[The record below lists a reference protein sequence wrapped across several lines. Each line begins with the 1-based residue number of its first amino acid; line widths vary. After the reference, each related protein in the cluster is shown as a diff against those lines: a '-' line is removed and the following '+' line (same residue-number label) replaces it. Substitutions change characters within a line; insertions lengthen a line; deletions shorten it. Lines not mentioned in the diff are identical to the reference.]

1 MLIARCFRIAAT
13 VLALSTLMAWLS
25 SCHRAPR
32 VEERHFSGDTQGT
45 TYSIK
50 VCAERISAEQEAAIR
65 KAIETRLEE
74 IDKALSN
81 YRPDSEISRFNQFA
95 EITPFKVSADVIQV
109 LQLARE
115 VSIASEGAFDVTVAP
130 LVKAWGFG
138 PAGRR
143 ANDPTEEEL
152 AEIRKRV
159 GYEKVEIDGVASTL
173 RKTQPDVTC
182 DLNAIAQGYTSDKL
196 ADDLDGLGYTNYMIE
211 VGGEVKTRGLN
222 ARGLPWHIGIEK
234 PITTDH
240 VVDLVVQLEDI
251 AISTSGD
258 YRNYYEENGVRIS
271 HHVDPRTG
279 RPITHPLASVSVI
292 DKQCARADAY
302 ATAFTVLGPDAG
314 YQLALKHNLPVL
326 FIIHT
331 GSETFAGKTTPS
343 FDRFIMK

>member
-1 MLIARCFRIAAT
+1 MLSARCLGITAAIV
-13 VLALSTLMAWLS
+13 VLSGLVAELS

-50 VCAERISAEQEAAIR
+50 VCAERISTEQEASVR
-65 KAIETRLEE
+65 RAIEARLAG
-74 IDKALSN
+74 IDGALST
-81 YRPDSEISRFNQFA
+81 YRPDSEISQFNQFT
-95 EITPFKVSADVIQV
+95 ETTPFRVSADVIQV

-115 VSIASEGAFDVTVAP
+115 VSITSDGAFDITVAP

-143 ANDPTEEEL
+143 ADMPTEGEL
-152 AEIRKRV
+152 AELRQRV
-159 GYEKVEIDGVASTL
+159 GYEKVEIDSAASTL

-182 DLNAIAQGYTSDKL
+182 DLNAIAQGYTVDKI
-196 ADDLDGLGYTNYMIE
+196 AADLDALGYADYMIE

-234 PITTDH
+234 PLTTGQ
-240 VVDLVVQLEDI
+240 VVELIVQLKDV

-258 YRNYYEENGVRIS
+258 YHNYYEENGVRIS

-279 RPITHPLASVSVI
+279 RPITHKLASVSVI
-292 DKQCARADAY
+292 DKQCALADAY
-302 ATAFTVLGPDAG
+302 ATALTVLGPDAG
-314 YQLALKHNLPVL
+314 YQLALKQNLPVL

-331 GSETFAGKTTPS
+331 GPETFAEKATPS
-343 FDRFIMK
+343 FDGFVMK